1 MVWDIVVNVLLVVLF
16 IVVTA
21 AFIWLLLPEIKRST
35 RNAGTSMKEKKW
47 RCRSCKNC
55 KMLFDDGKVVCDKM
69 DFKTPQDIPD
79 ICKKIELENVFDEFE
94 DDIDSLRS
102 EDRLRCESVY
112 RQFLL
117 WFPLV
122 VVLRAGR

>member
-21 AFIWLLLPEIKRST
+21 AFIWLLLPEIKKST

-55 KMLFDDGKVVCDKM
+55 KMLFEDGKVVCDKM

-79 ICKKIELENVFDEFE
+79 ICKKIEIENVFDEFE
-94 DDIDSLRS
+94 DDIDSLS
-102 EDRLRCESVY
+102 E
-112 RQFLL
+112 
-117 WFPLV
+117 
-122 VVLRAGR
+122 